1 MVGATARRR
10 RARSAAIAGYVN
22 IIARMF
28 KAKRPVSFRERRG
41 APTRRARRSFW
52 ASFRRDSGFR
62 DDTAVCAGAQSIPL
76 WPSKWFRKW
85 LG

>member
-22 IIARMF
+22 IIARML

-52 ASFRRDSGFR
+52 ASFRRDSGSAMIRPFAPAR
-62 DDTAVCAGAQSIPL
+62 SQFHCGLPNGSEN
-76 WPSKWFRKW
+76 
-85 LG
+85 G